1 VVGVETR
8 SAREWGQSLKRAKKA
23 VDQEHQCNGGIA
35 PAGKHKGKIMEYS
48 LASKINKSPKEK
60 RALIDAP
67 VPSYNKE
74 SVDKEIKRSKV
85 QPSESKAI
93 HALLKGRYASGGGI
107 NLKDC
112 KINTA
117 EHCNPKHKNK
127 F

>member
-1 VVGVETR
+1 
-8 SAREWGQSLKRAKKA
+8 
-23 VDQEHQCNGGIA
+23 
-35 PAGKHKGKIMEYS
+35 MEYS
-48 LASKINKSPKEK
+48 LAAKINKSPKEK

-85 QPSESKAI
+85 LPSESKAI
-93 HALLKGRYASGGGI
+93 HALLKGRYASGGEI
-107 NLKDC
+107 NLKNC

-117 EHCNPKHKNK
+117 ENCNPKHKNK